1 MTRLADENSMPISTV
16 PHASPR
22 LWLRY
27 YYLLYTRLSG
37 LSTPHLK
44 MVIFCKGNDPTT
56 RQPRTSNDF
65 DHEDNAASREPP
77 SPQVDGGKDAWCF
90 LAAVF
95 LFEAVIW
102 GL

>member
-1 MTRLADENSMPISTV
+1 MPISTV
-16 PHASPR
+16 LYASRR
-22 LWLRY
+22 LWLWHY
-27 YYLLYTRLSG
+27 HQLNTHLSA

-44 MVIFCKGNDPTT
+44 MVTFCKGIDPTT
-56 RQPRTSNDF
+56 NQPRTSNDF
-65 DHEDNAASREPP
+65 DREDDAASREPP
-77 SPQVDGGKDAWCF
+77 PPQVDGGKDAWCF